1 MLRVSPTKEV
11 TYEQMPK
18 ENGKVKMITKD
29 KSSHKEGTDPLV
41 PSVGCMADAFKN
53 CKEASVTA
61 ERPKERTGSGG
72 HSRGL
77 PCVMPCSHF
86 GKLCW
91 ISHGNLPTN

>member
-61 ERPKERTGSGG
+61 GRPKDRDRKWRSQQ
-72 HSRGL
+72 RA
-77 PCVMPCSHF
+77 P
-86 GKLCW
+86 LC
-91 ISHGNLPTN
+91 NAL